1 MITAHTGSAS
11 DPDGYFLVLN
21 GVEFGPMAVADTV
34 LLRNLPEAEYSVGL
48 ADVATNCDNG
58 GGNPRGVRVE
68 GGRTT
73 RVIFQVK
80 CLGAGGPP
88 GPAARAPRS

>member
-1 MITAHTGSAS
+1 MTTHAGPTT

-21 GVEFGPMAVADTV
+21 GVDAGPMGVEDTV
-34 LLRNLPEAEYSVGL
+34 LLRNLPEAEYSVGITGL
-48 ADVATNCDNG
+48 ATNCDNG
-58 GGNPRGVRVE
+58 GGNPRGARVV

-80 CLGAGGPP
+80 CDPTGSGP
-88 GPAARAPRS
+88 GPTS